1 MHKTFEFKTKS
12 DLNVNNKDIEVITV
26 ETVSKKVKHF
36 NQYTVSTI
44 MQ

>member
-12 DLNVNNKDIEVITV
+12 DLNVINKNIEVITV
-26 ETVSKKVKHF
+26 EIVSKKVKHL

-44 MQ
+44 M